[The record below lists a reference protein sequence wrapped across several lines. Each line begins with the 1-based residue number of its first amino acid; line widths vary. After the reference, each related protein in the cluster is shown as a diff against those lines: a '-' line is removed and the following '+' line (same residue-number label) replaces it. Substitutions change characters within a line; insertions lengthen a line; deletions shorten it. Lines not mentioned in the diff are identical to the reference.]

1 MAQKILLDEDFI
13 PFELLV
19 AMERD
24 RIGAPNTKFG
34 YNADISNSAETIW
47 LQGGAYTWNAAA
59 QLELTSTDADDT
71 DTTGRR
77 G

>member
-24 RIGAPNTKFG
+24 RIGEHKVR
-34 YNADISNSAETIW
+34 
-47 LQGGAYTWNAAA
+47 LQRY
-59 QLELTSTDADDT
+59 D
-71 DTTGRR
+71 
-77 G
+77 